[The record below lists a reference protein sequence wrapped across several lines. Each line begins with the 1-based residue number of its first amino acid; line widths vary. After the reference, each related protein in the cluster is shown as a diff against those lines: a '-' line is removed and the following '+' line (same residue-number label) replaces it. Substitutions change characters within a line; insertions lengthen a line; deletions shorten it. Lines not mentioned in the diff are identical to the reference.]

1 MSVIGYGRSI
11 PWRRRLWKT
20 GDRSWRPELLTSA
33 LIAVI
38 VTLVVWFGGL
48 AFLDWATGQDTDIG
62 LGPDFLYIVLLPV
75 VMAGL
80 AWLAFRNAWQTTGDL
95 NDDLAGHP
103 RWGAASGRAAI
114 VAPLVALI
122 FNQVV
127 WNASLDRFDW
137 LGSFIIDPFNPTTL
151 VVLIIFPLLL
161 VGVTI
166 WSAIAVQTLMTPP
179 RPVRRHR
186 DDSVPNPEGE
196 LADQ

>member
-1 MSVIGYGRSI
+1 MATT
-11 PWRRRLWKT
+11 PLEDRR
-20 GDRSWRPELLTSA
+20 PQLLTGA
-33 LIAVI
+33 LIAAI
-38 VTLVVWFGGL
+38 LTLVVWFGGL
-48 AFLDWATGQDTDIG
+48 AFLDWATGQDSDIG
-62 LGPDFLYIVLLPV
+62 LGLDFLYLVLLPV

-80 AWLAFRNAWQTTGDL
+80 AWLAFRNAWQTTSDL
-95 NDDLAGHP
+95 NDDLAG
-103 RWGAASGRAAI
+103 RRRRVAANGRATI

-137 LGSFIIDPFNPTTL
+137 LGSFINDPFNPTTL

-166 WSAIAVQTLMTPP
+166 WSGIAVQTLMTPP

-186 DDSVPNPEGE
+186 DDPDPNSDVE
-196 LADQ
+196 LAEQ